1 MKRIT
6 FTFVGS
12 ILTMAC
18 SGTPLAPIRDS
29 TGSQQVSSATSV
41 LPTPSVLGKPMPS
54 ALAETT
60 GDTTTFLVSAGIS
73 LTAGAANT
81 IARYIGHPI
90 GTARIQGCA
99 ADNAEYPVQV
109 LLLVDPGSGT
119 RAFQIEVITPSST
132 TPVPDGT
139 SLTNLSLS
147 NSCTVPAT
155 GAQYDEYTATLR

>member
-1 MKRIT
+1 WSFGYHPPLSLAIPHPSCSRRKRTRKRSALVQPIHWRKPMKRIT
-6 FTFVGS
+6 LALMFVGS

-18 SGTPLAPIRDS
+18 SGTPLAPIRDL

-119 RAFQIEVITPSST
+119 RAFQI
-132 TPVPDGT
+132 
-139 SLTNLSLS
+139 
-147 NSCTVPAT
+147 
-155 GAQYDEYTATLR
+155 